1 MVSVIVISHNYG
13 QFLTKC
19 INSILTNNLNYLKEI
34 IIVDDASKDNTS
46 DVAKKFKKKNK
57 LIKYYKKD
65 FFSLSKSTNFGI
77 KKAKS
82 RFVTK
87 IDADDYVSKNF
98 LKSFCDEIINKKL
111 DFLYGDLVQIK
122 KNYKKI
128 IKQNYKRK
136 HLFKYPMGSGTIF
149 SKKIWKSVNGFN
161 EKLFFQDDFDFWLRI
176 KKKNSF
182 SFGYINQAHYFYR
195 KHNSNMSKN
204 IIQKNLTKLIV
215 IIKNF
220 L

>member
-34 IIVDDASKDNTS
+34 IIVDDASRDNTS
-46 DVAKKFKKKNK
+46 EVAKKLKKKNK
-57 LIKYYKKD
+57 LIKYFKKD

-111 DFLYGDLVQIK
+111 DFL
-122 KNYKKI
+122 
-128 IKQNYKRK
+128 
-136 HLFKYPMGSGTIF
+136 
-149 SKKIWKSVNGFN
+149 
-161 EKLFFQDDFDFWLRI
+161 
-176 KKKNSF
+176 
-182 SFGYINQAHYFYR
+182 
-195 KHNSNMSKN
+195 
-204 IIQKNLTKLIV
+204 
-215 IIKNF
+215 
-220 L
+220 